1 MDRLKIAIFIDSGNL
16 WSSYIEMSKVLDFA
30 KLSGFIMKKFD
41 AEIFKIFYYVA
52 SPKEG
57 TREKKDIDNLH
68 KFCTFLKKGLGF
80 SVVKK
85 KLKTKYLRDK
95 DGEIILNEI
104 GEPESR
110 EKGNFDVEI
119 TLDAIRYSSAYD
131 IAIFFTGDS
140 DFLPLISYLRNLK
153 KSKKVYIFSTKR
165 CISHELRT
173 GANGYFDLH
182 DCEEIHGNN
191 LIHKKDG
198 NKK

>member
-85 KLKTKYLRDK
+85 KLKTIYLRDK